1 MPGPVIDAMLE
12 RLVLAARK
20 EIDSLAIP
28 GNRHRV
34 ERKGTAQ
41 GFPGVPGPI
50 IVPAPECVS
59 GVAHKEI
66 QEPRP
71 EGDHAGPA
79 LCSIAQDLGWPVGL
93 GCGRAGWLHIRCPQ
107 PPL

>member
-1 MPGPVIDAMLE
+1 MPGPIIDAMLQ
-12 RLVLAARK
+12 RLVLTAHK

-79 LCSIAQDLGWPVGL
+79 LCLIYQDLRCRL
-93 GCGRAGWLHIRCPQ
+93 GIGCWRD
-107 PPL
+107 